1 MEIMKIPLSL
11 VVPSPMNPRKTFEEE
26 ALQELADNI
35 EKQGLLQPITVRA
48 ITDSSKFEVVDG
60 NADFHPEYE
69 IICGERRFRAMSR
82 LYDKFNQLDIVDENG
97 EPHNPFDTIPAIVRE
112 MDDRE
117 AFDAMI
123 TENLQ
128 RKDVDPME
136 EAFAFGQLIKNG
148 NTAEEVAA
156 RFGKSIRFVQDRVKL
171 NNLIPELMV
180 AVKDGKCP
188 IVAAMIIAKL
198 DEDTQQ
204 AYYKSNVDGYYGFTK
219 DNAQSFVN
227 NLFMT
232 LDKSL
237 WYQSD
242 NQADEDF
249 EGGCN
254 RKCSECPLNTANH
267 GCLFYEMKPDGAG
280 RCTHRTNFNSKTVA
294 FQQRK
299 LAGLGDKL
307 VRKGQPL
314 EYGKIVVTIAQSV
327 YESNMG
333 KSSKEAVLAGIESMN
348 LELVN
353 TETAFKSRCWYEA
366 DDHRTI
372 KMIQS
377 GEVYR
382 VIRLHDHM
390 RPTFQEEFW
399 YVKETSTDSKDA
411 LPLEVQSILEK
422 YKSAESSMPS
432 TLTVTA
438 AETLSKSNTI
448 NDGPLTDD
456 EKVLMLS
463 AMLINNYHLA
473 DVVGISE
480 RFDVNI
486 IRTYVAEHPE
496 KWDQIMHGWILCQI
510 QERHP
515 VLKMAEPLL
524 ADLGKLHCPKDYE
537 EAQKKVQDKFDKSK
551 EKTIKKL
558 QDLGYGL
565 DGKPLIIRKSK
576 VSTDILNYEKR
587 RCNYRSRSQPAG
599 SRVHRVPHPQT
610 GQGHFMVLGVGNI
623 AAMDH
628 GGYHGPYLHRLCS
641 GIRNPLQATQTIQ
654 TLMTMDI
661 FNKSPPG

>member
-558 QDLGYGL
+558 
-565 DGKPLIIRKSK
+565 
-576 VSTDILNYEKR
+576 
-587 RCNYRSRSQPAG
+587 
-599 SRVHRVPHPQT
+599 
-610 GQGHFMVLGVGNI
+610 
-623 AAMDH
+623 
-628 GGYHGPYLHRLCS
+628 
-641 GIRNPLQATQTIQ
+641 
-654 TLMTMDI
+654 
-661 FNKSPPG
+661 